1 MSLLARV
8 EYLKLGIALNVKT
21 FCMVNIGI
29 TQSRLDILLNI
40 SSYNNNAV
48 YFIGK
53 ICLITRLIVRTYLDS
68 KYVLSIVSGKKCCT
82 VMIAISYRRI

>member
-40 SSYNNNAV
+40 SSYNNKAV

-53 ICLITRLIVRTYLDS
+53 VSLIIQD
-68 KYVLSIVSGKKCCT
+68 
-82 VMIAISYRRI
+82 